1 MSLKINDSGQTKS
14 LSPEFQS
21 AVGKKHPAFNN
32 ILADTRKLHKE
43 ELKIFLARLE
53 KQGQK
58 LAESMSWQDL
68 REFKLMIRRFLKST
82 LGQYAQMQEE
92 NFWDY
97 HGQPKVMARVT
108 KINQALEE
116 LGKQVLA
123 SQAEPL
129 KVLTK
134 INEIKGLIIDLFA

>member
-1 MSLKINDSGQTKS
+1 MPIKINDSGQTKS
-14 LSPEFQS
+14 LGSGFQP
-21 AVGKKHPAFNN
+21 AVEKKNSSFSN
-32 ILADTRKLHKE
+32 ILADTRKLDKE
-43 ELKIFLARLE
+43 ELQIFLARLE

-82 LGQYAQMQEE
+82 LGQYGQMQEE
-92 NFWDY
+92 SFWDY
-97 HGQPKVMARVT
+97 HGQPKVLARVT
-108 KINQALEE
+108 KINHALEE
-116 LGKQVLA
+116 LGKEILA

-129 KVLTK
+129 KVLAK